1 MSNCSRKHR
10 KNLSNN
16 RSRKQLY
23 FKGGTNE
30 IEIENEIENENE
42 NALLITQDE
51 DESNIHEE
59 LRKRKYHEIH
69 EQLQKYRERQIS
81 NFNKKQNK
89 YTEQSINVNFII
101 DHIKDIIKKISED
114 NKNKCIDKIYEFY
127 EDKLVEILSSKLKL
141 DREIIKELLIQEYN
155 ATKFNKRDY
164 IINNNFLFFIIFWYD
179 DIFDSCKENLSSI
192 EQEWCDNWFDEMFER
207 SKIEDIINDKKND
220 IKSPLPNIDGN
231 YNVLIITENEKYNIT
246 FYGKEC
252 ITKFPIS
259 GNTYDLSGYYNRK
272 EIIHILNE
280 VTRDESKDDVISEP
294 VVKPELNQELKKFE
308 LQISSFKWVNAL
320 PDPKVIIGLY
330 EKVYGK
336 DNFPFLIYK
345 VLSLLA
351 ENKTLSPIDKQ
362 TYLFRILTEDN
373 IERLNSDEEV
383 KKIKEILKNS
393 IKYGNVQKGVVQ
405 SGGSVL
411 NNVVLTTLLG
421 LMLLHNVVSEQF
433 SPYGP
438 YESGYIFGDTIG
450 SNHNITGYATGNIDL
465 QSSVNSSPSV
475 PSSNMAWIAGIVTTV
490 VGSAGAYMF
499 HNRTQPKNVEDS
511 EMNKKIEELLK
522 GLECNKSF
530 CSQRKNMKENRK
542 KTQEK
547 H

>member
-30 IEIENEIENENE
+30 NEFLNAIENENTFL
-42 NALLITQDE
+42 NTLDE
-51 DESNIHEE
+51 DKIQEE
-59 LRKRKYHEIH
+59 LQKQKYHEIQ
-69 EQLQKYRERQIS
+69 EDLRKYRERQIS

-179 DIFDSCKENLSSI
+179 DNIDNCKENLSTI

-294 VVKPELNQELKKFE
+294 VVKPELNQNLEIFE
-308 LQISSFKWVNAL
+308 HTISAFSYDFAL

-345 VLSLLA
+345 VL
-351 ENKTLSPIDKQ
+351 EN
-362 TYLFRILTEDN
+362 
-373 IERLNSDEEV
+373 
-383 KKIKEILKNS
+383 
-393 IKYGNVQKGVVQ
+393 
-405 SGGSVL
+405 
-411 NNVVLTTLLG
+411 
-421 LMLLHNVVSEQF
+421 
-433 SPYGP
+433 
-438 YESGYIFGDTIG
+438 
-450 SNHNITGYATGNIDL
+450 
-465 QSSVNSSPSV
+465 
-475 PSSNMAWIAGIVTTV
+475 
-490 VGSAGAYMF
+490 
-499 HNRTQPKNVEDS
+499 
-511 EMNKKIEELLK
+511 
-522 GLECNKSF
+522 
-530 CSQRKNMKENRK
+530 
-542 KTQEK
+542 
-547 H
+547 